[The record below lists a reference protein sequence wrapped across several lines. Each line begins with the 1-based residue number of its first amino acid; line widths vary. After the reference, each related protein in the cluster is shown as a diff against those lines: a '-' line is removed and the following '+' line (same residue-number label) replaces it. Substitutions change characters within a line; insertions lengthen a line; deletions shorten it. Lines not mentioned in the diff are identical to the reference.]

1 MKWMS
6 YVGGRWAVFKTN
18 LTTDYIY
25 GDKEE
30 PPYLND
36 YKFLDKVTWDA
47 FVALRL
53 TPEEKREEEEGQ
65 EVQSH
70 NNCPQRTSRGGYEL
84 LSRKTIEEKIK
95 ERQASSDVIPPP
107 SPPTRHEQWKRARIK
122 KSGEYITPEVKIIV
136 ERI

>member
-1 MKWMS
+1 MRT
-6 YVGGRWAVFKTN
+6 VEDG
-18 LTTDYIY
+18 
-25 GDKEE
+25 
-30 PPYLND
+30 
-36 YKFLDKVTWDA
+36 
-47 FVALRL
+47 
-53 TPEEKREEEEGQ
+53 EEEEGQ

-122 KSGEYITPEVKIIV
+122 SGEYITPEVKIIV